1 MRSWGR
7 RSTSTCLVSTGDF
20 PPEPPRVSRIIMSPP
35 GPDPIKDWP
44 GPGCVS
50 VSVNCVNPIL
60 STTVNTLSAA
70 LFPLLS
76 NLQHTMF
83 LKLFK
88 LNAIQRK

>member
-7 RSTSTCLVSTGDF
+7 RSTFTCLVSTGDF

-35 GPDPIKDWP
+35 GPDPIMMDWP

-60 STTVNTLSAA
+60 YCLPQSTRSVLH
-70 LFPLLS
+70 F
-76 NLQHTMF
+76 F
-83 LKLFK
+83 LYSPTY
-88 LNAIQRK
+88 NIQCS